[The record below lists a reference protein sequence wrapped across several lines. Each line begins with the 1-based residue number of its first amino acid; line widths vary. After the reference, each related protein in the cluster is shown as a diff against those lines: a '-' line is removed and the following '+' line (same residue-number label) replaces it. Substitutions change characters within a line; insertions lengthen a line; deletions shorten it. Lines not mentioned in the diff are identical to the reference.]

1 MRLSYSIFVNK
12 DAFIYIYQDSYLV
25 IVVLVSKLSNVFT
38 YAHII
43 PTVFSIKNVKQRK
56 RRKKSYE
63 LQF

>member
-1 MRLSYSIFVNK
+1 MLIFTFTK
-12 DAFIYIYQDSYLV
+12 THIYLV

-43 PTVFSIKNVKQRK
+43 PAVFGIKNVKQRK
-56 RRKKSYE
+56 PIKKSYE

>member
-1 MRLSYSIFVNK
+1 MRFIYSIIVNK

-43 PTVFSIKNVKQRK
+43 PTVFGIKNVKQRK
-56 RRKKSYE
+56 RKKKSYE